1 MPVAWPIVKFLF
13 KVVAPTLPEI
23 VSTISKI
30 RKQEGEQHSHEQDLE
45 HHLAE
50 LDHRLALQLDLIDTL
65 TKQLA
70 VLQLIVRRALTIG
83 ILALVMSVIAVALL
97 LFMQ

>member
-30 RKQEGEQHSHEQDLE
+30 RKQEEERHAHEQDLE
-45 HHLAE
+45 HRLAE

-70 VLQLIVRRALTIG
+70 VLQLIIRRTLTIG
-83 ILALVMSVIAVALL
+83 ILALVLSAIAMALL
-97 LFMQ
+97 LLMR